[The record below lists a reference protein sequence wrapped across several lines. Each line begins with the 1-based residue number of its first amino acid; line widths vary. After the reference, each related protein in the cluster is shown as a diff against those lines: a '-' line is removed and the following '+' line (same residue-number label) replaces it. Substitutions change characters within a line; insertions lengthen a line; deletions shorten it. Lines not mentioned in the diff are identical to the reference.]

1 MKLNIQRFA
10 AATVVFAPLN
20 AAINQTIQDPT
31 ITLTF
36 SGAVTKA
43 AAAAIAN
50 ADLASML
57 AFKTVDADGA
67 DVTCSMTISADKK
80 TVTIVPSADLTPN
93 TVYYVGV
100 LADKFYVGEAA
111 TKATSASWTTQA
123 VTAHAG
129 TEALH
134 NDITD
139 KALVACGLGGN
150 TYTLQARDEDVI
162 IVAYNSSSD
171 TAYDLRVN
179 APASPNYAGIGVAD
193 LVEEIAAGNI
203 ALVNIESA
211 KYVDSTGKINLVAE
225 NAAIKLAIF
234 YRK

>member
-1 MKLNIQRFA
+1 MKLNIQMFA
-10 AATVVFAPLN
+10 AATVTFAPLN
-20 AAINQTIQDPT
+20 NATNQTIQDPT

-36 SGAVTKA
+36 NQAVTKA
-43 AAAAIAN
+43 SDGAIKD

-57 AFKTVDADGA
+57 SFKTVDADGA
-67 DVTCSMTISADKK
+67 DVACSMTISTDKK

-100 LADKFYVGEAA
+100 LANKFYVGEAA
-111 TKATSASWTTQA
+111 TVATSASWTTQA
-123 VTAHAG
+123 VTAHTG

-139 KALVACGLGGN
+139 KVPVACGLGGN

-162 IVAYNSSSD
+162 IVAYNSSAD
-171 TAYDLRVN
+171 AAYDLRVN
-179 APASPNYAGIGVAD
+179 APANPNYAGKDVAD
-193 LVEEIAAGNI
+193 IVEELAAGNI
-203 ALVNIESA
+203 ALVNVESA
-211 KYVDSTGKINLVAE
+211 KYVDNTGKINIVAE

>member
-1 MKLNIQRFA
+1 MKLNIQMFA
-10 AATVVFAPLN
+10 AATVTFAPLN
-20 AAINQTIQDPT
+20 NATNQTIQSPT

-36 SGAVTKA
+36 NQAVTKA
-43 AAAAIAN
+43 DAAEIKD

-57 AFKTVDADGA
+57 VFKETNATGA
-67 DVTCSMTISADKK
+67 DVACSMTISVDKK

-100 LADKFYVGEAA
+100 LASKFYVGEHA
-111 TKATSASWTTQA
+111 TTATSASWTTQA
-123 VTAHAG
+123 VTAHTG

-139 KALVACGLGGN
+139 KALVSCGLGGN

-162 IVAYNSSSD
+162 IVAYNSSAH

-179 APASPNYAGIGVAD
+179 APANPNYAGKDVAD
-193 LVEEIAAGNI
+193 IVEELAAGNI
-203 ALVNIESA
+203 ALVNVESA
-211 KYVDSTGKINLVAE
+211 KYVDNTGKINIVAE